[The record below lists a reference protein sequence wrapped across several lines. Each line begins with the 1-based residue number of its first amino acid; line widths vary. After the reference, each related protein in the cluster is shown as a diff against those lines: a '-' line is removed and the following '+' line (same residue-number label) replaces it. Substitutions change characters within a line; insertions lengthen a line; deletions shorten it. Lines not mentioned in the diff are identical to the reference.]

1 MRINRNFKLKVNR
14 YHIIS
19 TIVAFFIGGVFE
31 MVLFCDLCFQEP
43 YFLSNIF
50 YYRFLYSALVWILMW
65 RGSEFLVDWL
75 DSILPWLNGIA
86 KRFLISVACIVGYV
100 FIVIWVLDISLD
112 IILFDKSFSESI
124 ESTGAP
130 IINVIGI
137 TLLINIFFHGRGFLL
152 SWRQT
157 SIDMQKL
164 KTEQVFTQFQ
174 SLKNQVNPHF
184 LFNSLNALSS
194 LVYEDQDK
202 AVDFIRKLSQVY
214 RYVLDKKD
222 SELVKIEDELN
233 FMENFIF
240 LQKIRFGENLNVSI
254 KKESINGYLPPL
266 ALQLLVENAI
276 KHNVISE
283 KNPLTI
289 DIEMGK
295 SYCIVSNTIKEKLD
309 KDSTGI
315 GLENLRAR
323 YDYLSSK
330 KLEIENNVNEFIV
343 KLPVLQLDQ

>member
-1 MRINRNFKLKVNR
+1 MRINHNFKLKVSR

-19 TIVAFFIGGVFE
+19 TTIAFFVGGIFE
-31 MVLFCDLCFQEP
+31 MAMFCDSCFKEP
-43 YFLSNIF
+43 FFLSIIF
-50 YYRFLYSALVWILMW
+50 YGRFTYSALVWVLMW

-86 KRFLISVACIVGYV
+86 KRFFISIACIVIYV
-100 FIVIWVLDISLD
+100 FLVIWAIDISLD
-112 IILFDKSFSESI
+112 MLLFDKTLSESL
-124 ESTGAP
+124 EKTGAP
-130 IINVIGI
+130 ILHVLGI
-137 TLLINIFFHGRGFLL
+137 TLLINVFFHGRGFLL

-157 SIDMQKL
+157 SLDMQKL

-202 AVDFIRKLSQVY
+202 AVSFIRKLSQVY
-214 RYVLDKKD
+214 RYVLDQKD
-222 SELVKIEDELN
+222 SELVKVEDELD

-240 LQKIRFGENLNVSI
+240 LQQIRFGENLSVSVI
-254 KKESINGYLPPL
+254 KNSTDGYLPPL

-283 KNPLTI
+283 KDPLSI
-289 DIEMGK
+289 SIEIGGDF
-295 SYCIVSNTIKEKLD
+295 CIVSNSIKEKLH

-323 YDYLSSK
+323 YEYLSTR
-330 KLEIENNVNEFIV
+330 KLEIENDGKEFVV
-343 KLPVLQLDQ
+343 KLPVLQLEK

>member
-1 MRINRNFKLKVNR
+1 MKISK
-14 YHIIS
+14 YHLIS
-19 TIVAFFIGGVFE
+19 TPLIFFVGGVFE
-31 MVLFCDLCFQEP
+31 MLISCSSCFMEP
-43 YFLSNIF
+43 YFLSTVFI
-50 YYRFLYSALVWILMW
+50 YRFLYSALIWTFMW
-65 RGSEFLVDWL
+65 KGSELMVGWL
-75 DSILPWLNGIA
+75 DKIMPWLNGIV
-86 KRFLISVACIVGYV
+86 KRFILSLLCSVLYV
-100 FIVIWVLDISLD
+100 FITIWLIDIALDIL
-112 IILFDKSFSESI
+112 LFDKTLSESL
-124 ESTGAP
+124 EETGTS
-130 IINVIGI
+130 IFRVTII
-137 TLLINIFFHGRGFLL
+137 TLLINIFMHGRGFLL

-164 KTEQVFTQFQ
+164 KTEQVFTQFE

-202 AVDFIRKLSQVY
+202 AVSFIRKLSQVY

-222 SELVKIEDELN
+222 SELVKIEDELD

-240 LQKIRFGENLNVSI
+240 LQQIRFGDNLSVKIN
-254 KKESINGYLPPL
+254 KKSVDGYLPPL

-283 KNPLTI
+283 KDHLSISIEI
-289 DIEMGK
+289 DET
-295 SYCIVSNTIKEKLD
+295 YCVISNSIKEKLH

-323 YDYLSSK
+323 YEYLSSR
-330 KLEIENNVNEFIV
+330 KLEIHNDGKEFVV
-343 KLPVLQLDQ
+343 KLPVLQLEK

>member
-1 MRINRNFKLKVNR
+1 M
-14 YHIIS
+14 
-19 TIVAFFIGGVFE
+19 FFVGGILE
-31 MVLFCDLCFQEP
+31 MLLFCGTCFEEP

-50 YYRFLYSALVWILMW
+50 IYRFLYSALVWVSMW
-65 RGSEFLVDWL
+65 KGSEFLVTWL
-75 DSILPWLNGIA
+75 DSVMPWLNGIV
-86 KRFLISVACIVGYV
+86 KRFVVSVICIIVYV
-100 FIVIWVLDISLD
+100 FVVIWLIDITLDVFV
-112 IILFDKSFSESI
+112 FDRTFAEASVN
-124 ESTGAP
+124 TGAP
-130 IINVIGI
+130 MLNVIGV

-184 LFNSLNALSS
+184 LFNSLNALTS
-194 LVYEDQDK
+194 LVYEDQEK
-202 AVDFIRKLSQVY
+202 AVSFIRKLSQVY

-222 SELVKIEDELN
+222 EELVKIEDELD

-240 LQKIRFGENLNVSI
+240 LQQIRFGTNLSVTI
-254 KKESINGYLPPL
+254 EKKHVAGYLPPL
-266 ALQLLVENAI
+266 ALQLLVENSI

-283 KNPLTI
+283 KDPLNILIQIDKEFCTI
-289 DIEMGK
+289 A
-295 SYCIVSNTIKEKLD
+295 NTIKEKLD

-315 GLENLRAR
+315 GLENLKAR

-330 KLEIENNVNEFIV
+330 KVEIMNDGKTFTV
-343 KLPVLQLDQ
+343 KLPVLQLEK